1 MRSGKPAKAPEQMN
15 KTSVVSK
22 AIVLCFPAGP
32 CSFTLTVAPSKSFR
46 RPCCTPSPE
55 TSRLLYKDKD
65 FNSGWKYVWAVWKIF
80 HSLERILTEDIDR
93 KNSSESEL
101 QIYYTCSTRICSR
114 NQDIYRSRLRLTG
127 SKLINFVQVSDTT
140 LRTLQITAR
149 SFETNVNLVFNS
161 KNYLEAIFDKLI
173 RYLRQ
178 HNQPGSGPCS
188 QLGQMGHQVD

>member
-149 SFETNVNLVFNS
+149 SFETNVKLVFNS
-161 KNYLEAIFDKLI
+161 KITLKQFLTNWFDIFANI
-173 RYLRQ
+173 T
-178 HNQPGSGPCS
+178 S
-188 QLGQMGHQVD
+188 LGQGRAVNLGKWDIK